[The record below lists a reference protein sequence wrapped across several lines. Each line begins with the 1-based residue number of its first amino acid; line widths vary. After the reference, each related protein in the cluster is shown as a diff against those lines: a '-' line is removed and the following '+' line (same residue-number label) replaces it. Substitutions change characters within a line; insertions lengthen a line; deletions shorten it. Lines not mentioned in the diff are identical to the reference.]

1 MIISMIAAVSENGVI
16 GQKGKL
22 PWKLPDDLKLFK
34 RLTMGHHLIVGRKTY
49 ESIGKPLPGRTM
61 IVLSR
66 KPGFS
71 ADGCLTAAS
80 LPEGLEIARKAGE
93 TEVFIAGGAAVYAQS
108 LTLADRFY
116 LSRVHTNIKG
126 DAEFPLYDES
136 GWKATVRHQYP
147 ARKGQRYSFTFM
159 VLDRKQKL
167 A

>member
-1 MIISMIAAVSENGVI
+1 MIISMIAAISENGII
-16 GQKGKL
+16 GRKGKL

-66 KPGFS
+66 QEGYS
-71 ADGCLTAAS
+71 ANGCLTAAS
-80 LPEGLEIARKAGE
+80 LPEALDIARNAGE
-93 TEVFIAGGAAVYAQS
+93 TEAFIGGGAAVYAQA

-116 LSRVHTNIKG
+116 LTRVHTNIKG
-126 DAEFPLYDES
+126 DAEFPLFDES
-136 GWKATVRHQYP
+136 GWKVTVRHQYP

-159 VLDRKQKL
+159 IMDRKKKFT
-167 A
+167 